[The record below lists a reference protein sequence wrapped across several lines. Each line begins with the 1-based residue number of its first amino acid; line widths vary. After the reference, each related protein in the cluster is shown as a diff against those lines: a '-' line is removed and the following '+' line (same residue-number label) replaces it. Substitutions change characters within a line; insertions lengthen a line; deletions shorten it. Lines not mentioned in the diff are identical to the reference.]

1 MRAKKAK
8 ALRRLA
14 RKICIDLKKPHDI
27 DKEYKR
33 MKAVYKSNKGEI

>member
-14 RKICIDLKKPHDI
+14 RKICYDLKRPHTVEQ
-27 DKEYKR
+27 EYKR
-33 MKAVYKSNKGEI
+33 MKETYKKSKGQI

>member
-14 RKICIDLKKPHDI
+14 RKICIDLKKPHAI

-33 MKAVYKSNKGEI
+33 MKSAYKSSKGQL